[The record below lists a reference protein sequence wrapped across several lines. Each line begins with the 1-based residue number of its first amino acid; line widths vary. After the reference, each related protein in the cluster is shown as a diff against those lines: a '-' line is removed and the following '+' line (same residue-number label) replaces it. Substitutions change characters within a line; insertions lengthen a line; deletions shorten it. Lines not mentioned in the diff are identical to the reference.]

1 MGITGHKLTSVI
13 DFDFIFN
20 TDMGIYKYIRDRYRI
35 PNIFNLD
42 FLDSKDIDILT
53 KSILREERNPLSLI
67 ATEDSIES
75 IDSLYETIRMKYSK
89 QILPLSFF
97 KKDIIDFTILLSSSK
112 KTNLGIS
119 ILVNDEY
126 EADFLLEKVKG
137 FDKDQIIYKQSC
149 PQEVLR
155 TFDVFYTKDLYF
167 FQDFGMLDI
176 EAKSIYT
183 ESFSYNTKILKERP
197 EHFEYLLDTNKVYL
211 VNMGNIKEET
221 KWN

>member
-67 ATEDSIES
+67 ATE
-75 IDSLYETIRMKYSK
+75 YSK

-112 KTNLGIS
+112 RTNLGIS

-126 EADFLLEKVKG
+126 ESDFLLEKIKG
-137 FDKDQIIYKQSC
+137 FDKDQIIYKREC